1 MRQDF
6 ICGIRGDNMKT
17 LKKELTGLLLLICT
31 AIILYIMIDFII
43 FPECYVDGWKRD
55 MKREI
60 DAENQEVIDFY
71 NEHYV
76 ANGRILFE

>member
-1 MRQDF
+1 
-6 ICGIRGDNMKT
+6 MKT

-31 AIILYIMIDFII
+31 AIILYVMIDFII

-55 MKREI
+55 LKREI
-60 DAENQEVIDFY
+60 DAGNEEVIAFY

>member
-1 MRQDF
+1 M
-6 ICGIRGDNMKT
+6 N
-17 LKKELTGLLLLICT
+17 KKIEKALTIVAVLIVV
-31 AIILYIMIDFII
+31 IVMIDFFR

-55 MKREI
+55 LKREI
-60 DAENQEVIDFY
+60 DAGNEEVIEFY